1 MENKEYVLKGMSL
14 GTYYRNLIKFK
25 LTQGLLFLWKVI
37 KWTLIGIGV
46 LIVAQIIGYSIGYGI
61 GSAIINALQSTVQQT
76 PLIS

>member
-1 MENKEYVLKGMSL
+1 MENKEYELKGMSL

-25 LTQGLLFLWKVI
+25 LTQALLFLWKI
-37 KWTLIGIGV
+37 IRWTLIGIV
-46 LIVAQIIGYSIGYGI
+46 MLLAAQMIGYVIGYGI